1 MKKIFL
7 LIALAISTSAIYAQA
22 SVESIIIEKKNRNA
36 VKLYIDQS
44 EDITATALDARLKRS
59 GLDGKR
65 KKGITIYREVIL
77 SEISPLKLDIYT
89 QVEKRGVGSVVYMAA
104 SKGYDNFTTPE
115 DETITQNIITFLNS
129 FVSDAN
135 YRSVDVN
142 LLSKQEAIDKEE
154 KAYLKLLDDQKDT
167 EKKRSE
173 AEVKLVQLQNDIL
186 AKQTEIEKLKS
197 ELDDL
202 KNKRTNFNQQ

>member
-1 MKKIFL
+1 
-7 LIALAISTSAIYAQA
+7 
-22 SVESIIIEKKNRNA
+22 
-36 VKLYIDQS
+36 
-44 EDITATALDARLKRS
+44 
-59 GLDGKR
+59 
-65 KKGITIYREVIL
+65 
-77 SEISPLKLDIYT
+77 
-89 QVEKRGVGSVVYMAA
+89 MAA

>member
-1 MKKIFL
+1 M
-7 LIALAISTSAIYAQA
+7 
-22 SVESIIIEKKNRNA
+22 
-36 VKLYIDQS
+36 
-44 EDITATALDARLKRS
+44 
-59 GLDGKR
+59 
-65 KKGITIYREVIL
+65 
-77 SEISPLKLDIYT
+77 KLDIYT

-115 DETITQNIITFLNS
+115 DEAITQNIITFLNS